1 MTVVVAF
8 LCADG
13 VVVAGDSML
22 TPRVGGI
29 SVGHHKGVKVDI
41 LQGPQVFAFAGDLG
55 LAARF
60 KIMAD
65 GSHALAAQVQH
76 PIDYPITLTKALV
89 AQFKGTGVGDP
100 IDLGTV
106 LAFKH
111 GESHHCCVFEGR
123 IQPRLLEEHH
133 YYVALGSG
141 KLSADP
147 FLRFLVEIFC
157 RQGRPIVREAVFLA
171 AWTIQHAI
179 ETAPGGVAGPIRI
192 ATFEPDGA
200 GGYQARSLPDDEIA
214 EHQQAMESAADALR
228 AWRDGLQSGEAAE
241 GVPEPPQSPPEKQT
255 AGEH

>member
-8 LCADG
+8 FCTDG

-29 SVGHHKGVKVDI
+29 SVGHHKGVKVEA

-65 GSHALAAQVQH
+65 GNHGIIGQVKH
-76 PIDYPITLTKALV
+76 PIEYPIALTKSLI
-89 AQFKGTGVGDP
+89 AQFKETGVGDP

-106 LAFKH
+106 LSFMH
-111 GESHHCCVFEGR
+111 GATHHCCVFEGR
-123 IQPRLLEEHH
+123 IQPRLLDEHH

-157 RQGRPIVREAVFLA
+157 RTGRPIVREAIFLA

-179 ETAPGGVAGPIRI
+179 ETAPGGVAGPIKI

-200 GGYQARSLPDDEIA
+200 GAYQARCLLDDEIA

-228 AWRDGLQSGEAAE
+228 QWRDRLQSGEAAE
-241 GVPEPPQSPPEKQT
+241 EAPEPPESPD
-255 AGEH
+255 G